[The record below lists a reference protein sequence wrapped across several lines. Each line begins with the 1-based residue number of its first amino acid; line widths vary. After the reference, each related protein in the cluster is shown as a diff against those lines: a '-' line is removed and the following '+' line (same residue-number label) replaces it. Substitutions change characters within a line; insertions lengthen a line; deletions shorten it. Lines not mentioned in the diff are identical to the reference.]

1 MITGF
6 NESTY
11 KRACNALLGL
21 GNQAQAEDPQ
31 PIRVED
37 VRRQLT
43 GHTERVQPDHVQP
56 GHVQPGH
63 VQPGHVQPGHVQ
75 PGHVQPGQ
83 VQPGQ
88 VQASQ
93 VQPGHVQAID
103 QASGHTEHPAG
114 HIQQVYTQLTQFEDG
129 KNE

>member
-63 VQPGHVQPGHVQ
+63 VQPGHVQPG
-75 PGHVQPGQ
+75 Q